1 MHTGVQRTRQ
11 KTRDGDVTRYASA
24 TDCARP
30 LMAPRMLTG
39 IAEAG
44 GEGVLLLLLLLG
56 RELGEVW
63 LLHILLGLGRL
74 RVLQLVLLR
83 LLRRDVLRRLL
94 LLLLRGKLVLLER
107 RCLPLAT
114 SFAALLQRLPTAAE
128 VLCCAVIAHVYVLQA
143 HV

>member
-1 MHTGVQRTRQ
+1 
-11 KTRDGDVTRYASA
+11 
-24 TDCARP
+24 
-30 LMAPRMLTG
+30 MLRG
-39 IAEAG
+39 PAEAR
-44 GEGVLLLLLLLG
+44 GEGVLLLLLLLLLG

-94 LLLLRGKLVLLER
+94 LLLRGKLVLLER

-128 VLCCAVIAHVYVLQA
+128 ALCCAVQCSAVLAHVCVQQKFCKHTCECA
-143 HV
+143 REPV

>member
-1 MHTGVQRTRQ
+1 
-11 KTRDGDVTRYASA
+11 
-24 TDCARP
+24 
-30 LMAPRMLTG
+30 MLRG
-39 IAEAG
+39 PAEAR
-44 GEGVLLLLLLLG
+44 GEGVLLLLLLLLLG

-94 LLLLRGKLVLLER
+94 LLLRGKLVLLER

-128 VLCCAVIAHVYVLQA
+128 ALCCAVQCCAVLAHVCVLQA

>member
-11 KTRDGDVTRYASA
+11 KTRDGDVTRYAPA

-44 GEGVLLLLLLLG
+44 GEGVLLLLLLLLG

-63 LLHILLGLGRL
+63 LLHIWLGLGRL

-83 LLRRDVLRRLL
+83 LLRRDVLRRL

-128 VLCCAVIAHVYVLQA
+128 VLCCAVLAHVYVLQA